1 MFKSI
6 VVAMAIFIA
15 SCASMTAPRNVQ
27 DSAAYALGQVTA
39 MRNTCTSLGEAKK
52 LSPSGAAGCLTQTD
66 RARKLIELAITAPD
80 LASQETALQRALEIL
95 TYMEEV
101 LKDYK

>member
-6 VVAMAIFIA
+6 VLAMALFIA
-15 SCASMTAPRNVQ
+15 SCASMTAPRNIQ

-52 LSPSGAAGCLTQTD
+52 LSPTGAAGCLTQTD
-66 RARKLIELAITAPD
+66 RARKFIEVAIAAPD
-80 LASQETALQRALEIL
+80 LASQDTALQRAFEIL
-95 TYMEEV
+95 TYMDEV